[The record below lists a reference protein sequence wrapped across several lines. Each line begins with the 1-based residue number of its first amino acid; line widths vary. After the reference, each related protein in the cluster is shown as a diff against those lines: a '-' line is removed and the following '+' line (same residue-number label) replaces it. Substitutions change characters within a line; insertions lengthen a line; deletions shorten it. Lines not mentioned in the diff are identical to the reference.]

1 MRRMSLALCA
11 ATTASLLATAANAD
25 SVADF
30 YRGKTITMLIG
41 TATSGSAH
49 EQIPGVLARVLPK
62 YVPGSPTFIVSE
74 MPGAGGMKEANY
86 LYSVAPQ
93 DGTYWG
99 FITRGFILAPLLK
112 IPAATF
118 DPTKFNWIGSPER
131 SVSAGIVWNA
141 GTSVRSIADATKEP
155 VIVGATSI
163 GQDTGVF
170 PAMLNKYVGT
180 KFKIVAGY
188 PNTGVIDLAMERAE
202 VQGKFGVTWSSLNSG
217 HTADWVK
224 ENKVSVLAQFSL
236 AKSPDIPASV
246 PLAPDLAKTEADR
259 EAMQVICAP
268 TAIGYPSFMGPGVP
282 KERVVAIRTAY
293 LKALNDPEV
302 VAFMRQQG
310 LTVDPIGADEIAKIV
325 KDIYALPPQAI
336 ESASSLLPHT

>member
-1 MRRMSLALCA
+1 VAIFSAALSLPIAEA
-11 ATTASLLATAANAD
+11 RAD

-30 YRGKTITMLIG
+30 YHGKTVNMLIG
-41 TATSGSAH
+41 TDQSGSAH
-49 EQIPGVLARVLPK
+49 EQIPGVLARVLSK
-62 YVPGSPTFIVSE
+62 YVPGHPTFVVSD
-74 MPGAGGMKEANY
+74 MPGAGGIKEADY
-86 LYSVAPQ
+86 LYSVAPR

-141 GTSVRSIADATKEP
+141 GTSVRSITDATKEP

-170 PAMLNKYVGT
+170 PAMLNRFAGT
-180 KFKIVAGY
+180 KFKIVPGY
-188 PNTGVIDLAMERAE
+188 PNVGVIDLAMERGE
-202 VQGKFGVTWSSLNSG
+202 LQGKIGVTWSSLMSG

-224 ENKVSVLAQFSL
+224 DNKVSVLVQFGL
-236 AKSPDIPASV
+236 VKSGDIPDNV
-246 PLAPDLAKTEADR
+246 PLAADLAKNVADR
-259 EAMQVICAP
+259 GAMEVICAP

-282 KERVVAIRTAY
+282 AERVAAIRTAY
-293 LKALNDPEV
+293 RQALNDPEV

-310 LTVDPIGADEIAKIV
+310 LKVDPIGAEEIAKIV
-325 KDIYALPPQAI
+325 KDLYVLPPDAI
-336 ESASSLLPHT
+336 EHASELIPHG